1 MKKSIG
7 SVFLAFVFLGVLLS
21 GCAPAST
28 PVPPTLTFTPIP
40 PTDTPVPTATPT
52 KLPTVTP
59 TPTIEPPSVTTEFLT
74 DVKILSYDSFEN
86 MNNWDWDSQTG
97 NINNGVFEMQ
107 GKSFWGSS
115 FSLKQKLVDGDGVML
130 KFKLQKVSGESE
142 FVFLTGDWQ
151 TDSFRQFGIYNSK
164 RPKADLFQGKN
175 GLGGNNLNGNLT
187 LQPDT
192 WYYIIMA
199 IGKNGEFLAVMWDPN
214 NEGHRAV
221 YNETIN
227 EKWVGKNWTFMPK
240 ANEGETLYVDEFYR
254 ISFGEIK

>member
-1 MKKSIG
+1 MQKSIG
-7 SVFLAFVFLGVLLS
+7 SVFFAFVFLAVLLS

-28 PVPPTLTFTPIP
+28 AVPPTLTFTPIP
-40 PTDTPVPTATPT
+40 PTDTSVPTATPT
-52 KLPTVTP
+52 NLPTITP
-59 TPTIEPPSVTTEFLT
+59 TPTIEPPSVMTEFLT
-74 DVKILSYDSFEN
+74 DVKILSYDPFDNGE
-86 MNNWDWDSQTG
+86 NWDLGEGSSIT
-97 NINNGVFEMQ
+97 NGVLVME
-107 GKSFWGSS
+107 GKSFWASN
-115 FSLKQKLVDGDGVML
+115 FSLKEQLVEGDGVML
-130 KFKLQKVSGESE
+130 KFKLLKANGQSE
-142 FVFLTGDWQ
+142 FVFVTGDWQ

-192 WYYIIMA
+192 WYDIVMA

-221 YNETIN
+221 YNETIG
-227 EKWVGKNWTFMPK
+227 EKWVGKSWLFLPK
-240 ANEGETLYVDEFYR
+240 ADEGETLYIDEFYR

>member
-7 SVFLAFVFLGVLLS
+7 SVVFLFITVSLS
-21 GCAPAST
+21 CSALS
-28 PVPPTLTFTPIP
+28 TPIP
-40 PTDTPVPTATPT
+40 PTLTPISPTNIPAPTASATQT

-74 DVKILSYDSFEN
+74 DVKILSYDPFDN
-86 MNNWDWDSQTG
+86 GNNWDFDQTSK
-97 NINNGVFEMQ
+97 INNGVLEMQ
-107 GKSFWGSS
+107 GKSFWASS
-115 FSLKQKLVDGDGVML
+115 FSLKQQLQEGDGAML
-130 KFKLQKVSGESE
+130 KFKLLKANGQSE
-142 FVFLTGDWQ
+142 FVFVTGDWQ

-175 GLGGNNLNGNLT
+175 GLGGNNLIGNLT

-199 IGKNGEFLAVMWDPN
+199 IGKNGQFLAAMWDPN

-221 YNETIN
+221 YNETIG
-227 EKWVGKNWTFMPK
+227 GKMDGQELVIL
-240 ANEGETLYVDEFYR
+240 AQSR
-254 ISFGEIK
+254 